1 MTGQDERLK
10 PLETLYDGHRFR
22 SRREARWAVF
32 FKEAGIPAEYE
43 EQGYDLGAAGWYLP
57 DFRVNRD
64 TPADH
69 FFEVKGVTPTRE
81 ELAKAEAL
89 CEQSGLPVYVYYA
102 DVRLPAD
109 VDLCGMTH
117 KTYMDGVFQE
127 CERFLARD
135 WLEHAARGI
144 ILSDEVTV
152 RRVWVDDLHPTAFR
166 AFTRNGQGFSK
177 ALPLWWT
184 DCPHCG
190 LVVPK
195 LYGQVGWCHTF
206 GTFGDGDT
214 APEPLYPHFKHATKR
229 LQDAYAAAR
238 SERFGR

>member
-1 MTGQDERLK
+1 MTGQDEQLK
-10 PLETLYDGHRFR
+10 PLETRYDGHRFR

-32 FKEAGIPAEYE
+32 FKEAGIDAQYE
-43 EQGYDLGAAGWYLP
+43 EQGYDLGEAGWYLP
-57 DFRVNRD
+57 DFRINRG
-64 TPADH
+64 TPAGH

-89 CEQSGLPVYVYYA
+89 CEQSKLPVYVYYA
-102 DVRLPAD
+102 DVQLPASAQ
-109 VDLCGMTH
+109 LCEMSE
-117 KTYMDGVFQE
+117 KTYLDGVFQE
-127 CERFLARD
+127 CERAMARS
-135 WLEHAARGI
+135 WLERGEYG
-144 ILSDEVTV
+144 DAVGEVTL
-152 RRVWVDDLHPTAFR
+152 RRAWIDDLKPTAFR
-166 AFTRNGQGFSK
+166 AFTRNGHGFSK
-177 ALPLWWT
+177 ASPLWWT

-206 GTFGDGDT
+206 GDA
-214 APEPLYPHFKHATKR
+214 APEPLYPQFRHATKR

>member
-1 MTGQDERLK
+1 MTDQDERLK
-10 PLETLYDGHRFR
+10 PLETLYDGIRFR

-32 FKEAGIPAEYE
+32 FKEAGIPAQYE

-57 DFRVNRD
+57 DFRVNRG
-64 TPADH
+64 THADH
-69 FFEVKGVTPTRE
+69 FFEVKGVAPTPG

-89 CEQSGLPVYVYYA
+89 CEQSKLPVYIYYA
-102 DVRLPAD
+102 DVRLPAGA
-109 VDLCGMTH
+109 DLCGMTE
-117 KTYMDGVFQE
+117 KTYLDGVFQE
-127 CERFLARD
+127 CERAMARD

-144 ILSDEVTV
+144 ILADQAPVV
-152 RRVWVDDLHPTAFR
+152 RHVWVDDLQPTAVR
-166 AFTRNGQGFSK
+166 AFTRNGRGFSSK

-190 LVVPK
+190 QVVPK
-195 LYGQVGWCHTF
+195 LYGQVGHCPCNKS
-206 GTFGDGDT
+206 GNEL
-214 APEPLYPHFKHATKR
+214 EPMYPQFRHATKR